1 MKLLNL
7 LSVAVVSLASCCVAH
22 AADLTGHW
30 TSEFDS
36 QIGKQ
41 KYAYDFTK
49 AGAEMT
55 GKATYDH
62 QMGKGEA
69 PLSDIKV
76 TGDDVAFTEVVKFDG
91 NELTIKYTGKI
102 SGDEMKLTRQVGEFA
117 TEQIVATRVSAPA
130 SKPAESK

>member
-1 MKLLNL
+1 MKFLKLLRL
-7 LSVAVVSLASCCVAH
+7 AIVSIAACCAVH

-49 AGAEMT
+49 AGAELT

-69 PLSDIKV
+69 PLSEIKV
-76 TGDDVAFTEVVKFDG
+76 TGDDVTFTEVVKFDG

-102 SGDEMKLTRQVGEFA
+102 AGDEMKLTRQVGEFA
-117 TEQIVATRVSAPA
+117 TEQIVANRVAA
-130 SKPAESK
+130 ATSKPADSK